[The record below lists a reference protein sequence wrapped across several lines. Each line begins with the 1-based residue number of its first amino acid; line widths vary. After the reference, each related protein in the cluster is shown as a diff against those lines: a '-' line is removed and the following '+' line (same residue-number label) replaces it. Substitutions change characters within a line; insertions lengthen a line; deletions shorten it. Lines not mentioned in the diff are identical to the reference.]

1 MKNKLTLRL
10 LAFFTSTVMAASV
23 ADTAPTN
30 NFKKPEDAVKYR
42 QSAFSLMAYN
52 FGDIGA
58 MLKGKK
64 PYDAATVTVRAE
76 NVAALSKL
84 PLEGFIQVK
93 GLDQRDALNKIWDEK
108 ARFNEKMQTL
118 QKNASLLVVAAQS
131 GDKRAVQKAFME
143 TGKSCKSCH
152 DNYKQD

>member
-1 MKNKLTLRL
+1 MKNKLTLSL
-10 LAFFTSTVMAASV
+10 LALFTSTVMAVSI
-23 ADTAPTN
+23 ADTTPSN

-64 PYDAATVTVRAE
+64 PYDAATVIIRAE

-84 PLEGFIQVK
+84 PLEGFIQSK
-93 GLDQRDALNKIWDEK
+93 DLDQRDALDKIWQEK
-108 ARFNEKMQTL
+108 AQFNEKMQTL
-118 QKNASLLVVAAQS
+118 QKSANMLVVAAKS
-131 GDKRAVQKAFME
+131 GDKKAVQKAFMD

-152 DNYKQD
+152 DDYKKD

>member
-1 MKNKLTLRL
+1 MKNKLTLSL
-10 LAFFTSTVMAASV
+10 LAFFTCTTLAVNAAETV
-23 ADTAPTN
+23 PTN

-64 PYDAATVTVRAE
+64 PYDPASVTIRAE
-76 NVAALSKL
+76 NVAALAKL
-84 PLEGFIQVK
+84 PLEGFIQAE
-93 GLDQRDALNKIWDEK
+93 GLDQRDALDKIWTEK
-108 ARFNEKMQTL
+108 AKFDEQMQTL
-118 QKNASLLVVAAQS
+118 QKSANLLVVAAKS
-131 GDKRAVQKAFME
+131 GDKKAVQKAFMK

-152 DNYKQD
+152 DDYKKD